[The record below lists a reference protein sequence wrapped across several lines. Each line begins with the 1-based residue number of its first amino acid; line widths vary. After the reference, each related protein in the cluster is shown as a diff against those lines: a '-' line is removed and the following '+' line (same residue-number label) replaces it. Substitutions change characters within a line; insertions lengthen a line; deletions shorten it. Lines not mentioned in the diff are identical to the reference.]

1 MEPYFGSF
9 FLLLMSCYRFKQ
21 TVIVGVRVTVGTL
34 RLTMKHALLVLSVFA
49 AMFGALIVCAE
60 KLGGA
65 SYRDVCDKMEA
76 DGVTSRT
83 QTSQA
88 SQIAAEELTGNTLI
102 VVGADQRGAGRR
114 SKTVSNSEIIVSAD
128 LNKIATSTT
137 TEASH
142 PDGATLAQTGRSSA
156 CD

>member
-1 MEPYFGSF
+1 
-9 FLLLMSCYRFKQ
+9 
-21 TVIVGVRVTVGTL
+21 
-34 RLTMKHALLVLSVFA
+34 
-49 AMFGALIVCAE
+49 
-60 KLGGA
+60 
-65 SYRDVCDKMEA
+65 MEA

-128 LNKIATSTT
+128 LNTIATSTT
-137 TEASH
+137 TEPSH

>member
-1 MEPYFGSF
+1 
-9 FLLLMSCYRFKQ
+9 
-21 TVIVGVRVTVGTL
+21 
-34 RLTMKHALLVLSVFA
+34 MKHALLVLSVFS
-49 AMFGALIVCAE
+49 AMFWTFIVSAE

-65 SYRDVCDKMEA
+65 SYRDVCEKMEA

-83 QTSQA
+83 QASQA
-88 SQIAAEELTGNTLI
+88 SQIAVEELTGNALI

-142 PDGATLAQTGRSSA
+142 PDRSAPVQTGRSSA